1 MSKLS
6 KSLRLKLSTGILLM
20 AIPIFVL
27 ALGLLLGQSRRFIR
41 QEAGEHA
48 SSLLNTTMH
57 HMKKYMLA
65 TEMAAN
71 SNTWFVEQHF
81 QPDSLLALSRRIV
94 ALNGNIHSCTIS
106 AEPDMFPQY
115 GRHYSVY
122 TVKRGDSIFSTREQ
136 SYEYFDRQWYKA
148 PIENGDGCWVEPVFE
163 HSEGIVRLDKA
174 VLSYCKPLYDKDK
187 KEPNGKKRV
196 VGVLCVDLS
205 FSLLKEAI
213 NATKFDYPDSYV
225 FMLGANGCYLIH
237 PDSTRLFRKTIF
249 SDLDPQTN
257 ADIIAIGHEMTA
269 GKDGNMHATINGRYC
284 HVTFRPIPSSKWS
297 IALVCPDREILKG
310 NNQLI
315 NIIIVLIVIGMGVIF
330 WLSRRIAGH
339 AIRPINYLVEMTQ
352 QMSEGHY
359 DVEIP
364 QSKREDAIGQ
374 LQNSFVTMQQSIND
388 QIGSIRQTM
397 DETQRQNGELV
408 AAMKLAEEGVRQKSL
423 FIQNVSH
430 QIRTPLNIIQG
441 FAQVLQEGQN
451 LPETEFQEIRRMMKY
466 NAMHL
471 KRMVTMLFDSSD
483 TGVMEDWNSQQ
494 TDQISCNE
502 IARECI
508 SYTENH
514 FPGLTIR
521 FVSKEPDSFQ
531 IQTNK
536 LYLVR
541 SLHELLYNAA
551 KYSDFNHITM
561 RVWQTE
567 ATARFTVE
575 DVGLGLP
582 TELLSQVFM
591 PFNKT
596 NDLSEGL
603 GLGLSLS
610 RRHIISLGGD
620 LELDPDYHDGCR
632 FTVILPK

>member
-20 AIPIFVL
+20 TIPIFVL
-27 ALGLLLGQSRRFIR
+27 AVGLLFVQSRRFIR
-41 QEAGEHA
+41 EEAGEHA

-57 HMKKYMLA
+57 HMKRYMLA
-65 TEMAAN
+65 TEMATN

-106 AEPDMFPQY
+106 ASPDQFPQY
-115 GRHYSVY
+115 GRYYSVY
-122 TVKRGDSIFSTREQ
+122 TVKRGDSIFSAKEHA
-136 SYEYFDRQWYKA
+136 YEYFNRQWYKA

-163 HSEGIVRLDKA
+163 HSEGMVRLDKA

-187 KEPNGKKRV
+187 KESNGKKRV

-213 NATKFDYPDSYV
+213 SATKFDYPNSYI
-225 FMLGANGCYLIH
+225 FMLGANGRYLIH

-249 SDLDPQTN
+249 SDLNPKTN
-257 ADIIAIGHEMTA
+257 PDIIAIGHEMTA
-269 GKDGNMHATINGRYC
+269 GKEGNMLAIINGRNC
-284 HVTFRPIPSSKWS
+284 HVTYMPIPSSKWS
-297 IALVCPDREILKG
+297 IALVSPDKEVLKSYH
-310 NNQLI
+310 QLV
-315 NIIIVLIVIGMGVIF
+315 NIIVILIIVGMGVIF
-330 WLSRRIAGH
+330 WLSRRVASH
-339 AIRPINYLVEMTQ
+339 AIQPIKYLLHLSQ
-352 QMSEGHY
+352 DISEGHF

-364 QSKREDAIGQ
+364 RTKREDAIGQ
-374 LQNSFVTMQQSIND
+374 LQNSFATMQQSINSH
-388 QIGSIRQTM
+388 IGNIRQTM
-397 DETQRQNGELV
+397 EETQRQNGELV
-408 AAMKLAEEGVRQKSL
+408 AAMKKAEEGIRQKNL

-441 FAQVLQEGQN
+441 FAHVLQEGQK
-451 LPETEFQEIRRMMKY
+451 LPEMEFQEIRRMMKY

-471 KRMVTMLFDSSD
+471 KRMVNMLFDSSD
-483 TGVMEDWNSQQ
+483 SGVMEDWNSQQ
-494 TDQISCNE
+494 TDRISCNE
-502 IARECI
+502 IARACI
-508 SYTENH
+508 SYTESH

-521 FVSKEPDSFQ
+521 FESNEPDSFQ

-536 LYLVR
+536 HYLIWT
-541 SLHELLYNAA
+541 LHELLHNAA

-561 RVWQTE
+561 CVWQTE
-567 ATARFTVE
+567 ATARFTIE
-575 DVGLGLP
+575 DVGPGLP
-582 TELLSQVFM
+582 PELLSQIYM
-591 PFNKT
+591 PFYKA

-603 GLGLSLS
+603 GLGLTLS
-610 RRHIISLGGD
+610 RRHVISLGGD